1 MSTCNWI
8 SCDEEAF
15 QMKFILKTPD
25 NITGGI
31 LLFGAAM
38 IIGIAELYLV
48 RKAYQARVQGQSFL
62 LLVDLLVLYLSL
74 SIQNEDSHCNDML

>member
-1 MSTCNWI
+1 
-8 SCDEEAF
+8 
-15 QMKFILKTPD
+15 MKFILKTPD

-48 RKAYQARVQGQSFL
+48 RKALAYT
-62 LLVDLLVLYLSL
+62 D
-74 SIQNEDSHCNDML
+74 CNRGKRMP

>member
-1 MSTCNWI
+1 MR
-8 SCDEEAF
+8 
-15 QMKFILKTPD
+15 FILKTPD

-48 RKAYQARVQGQSFL
+48 RKAYQARVQVQ
-62 LLVDLLVLYLSL
+62 LSSSRGSL
-74 SIQNEDSHCNDML
+74 GSILEDSHCNDMLYMVSTLWAF